1 MKMYII
7 RAVYI
12 FNLHCYIVNILAI
25 TYMMNCDLFCTI
37 SPDLFY
43 PESGVTIYQSVFFSK
58 EKVSNFRKILR
69 KGKMRS
75 IRIFVHITKAI
86 KLEGNIIE

>member
-1 MKMYII
+1 MYII
-7 RAVYI
+7 RVVYI
-12 FNLHCYIVNILAI
+12 FNFYCYIVNILVI
-25 TYMMNCDLFCTI
+25 IYMMNCDLFCII
-37 SPDLFY
+37 SFDFFY
-43 PESGVTIYQSVFFSK
+43 LESGVIIYQSVFFFK

-75 IRIFVHITKAI
+75 IRIFVYIIKVI

>member
-1 MKMYII
+1 MYII
-7 RAVYI
+7 YVVYI
-12 FNLHCYIVNILAI
+12 FNFYCQIVNILNI
-25 TYMMNCDLFCTI
+25 IMICDLFCII
-37 SPDLFY
+37 SFDFFY
-43 PESGVTIYQSVFFSK
+43 LESGVIIYQSVFFFK

-75 IRIFVHITKAI
+75 IRIFVYIIKVI